1 MKEIDS
7 QVGWGPFSRDEKGIR
22 QREIYICT
30 FAMLSKLV
38 ASDGDISRKELLL
51 IDHLMRET
59 LKMNDERRQFVTKV
73 FNLARKSPTSFEEF
87 ARRYRVALKKK
98 PQMYEWLID
107 VLLRISLADEV
118 LAKEELDFLS
128 SACNVLGVS
137 EERFSEI
144 RSRYAVKDGASYGV
158 LGLSSSVSF
167 EEVRE
172 RYEELLRSYDVE
184 RLIEGGFAEDLVE
197 LAQKKQ
203 AEITAAFLEIRKQNQ

>member
-7 QVGWGPFSRDEKGIR
+7 QVGWGPFSRDDNGIR

-30 FAMLSKLV
+30 FAMVSKLV
-38 ASDGDISRKELLL
+38 SSDGDISKKELLL

-59 LKMNDERRQFVTKV
+59 LKLNEERRQFVTRV
-73 FNLARKSPTSFEEF
+73 FNLARRCPTSFEEF
-87 ARRYRVALKKK
+87 ARRYKMALKKK

-107 VLLRISLADEV
+107 VLFRISLADEV
-118 LAKEELDFLS
+118 LAKEEMNYLT
-128 SACNVLGVS
+128 SACNVLGIS
-137 EERFSEI
+137 KEKFEEI
-144 RSRYAVKDGASYGV
+144 RSRYAVNDGESLGV
-158 LGLSSSVSF
+158 LGLSSNASF
-167 EEVRE
+167 EEARE

-184 RLIEGGFAEDLVE
+184 RLIDEGFAEDLIE